1 MKLTILGS
9 ASHIPTRDRNQNGYF
24 LETREEKL
32 LFDPGEGIQRQ
43 FTLAGI
49 SPGRVQCIFISH
61 FHGDHCLGLPGM
73 MQRLSLMEVP
83 HPLKI
88 YFPEEGLAYMQ
99 ALRKASK
106 FTARIEFE
114 FYPLKAGLCEE
125 NANWRIEAHEL
136 LHSTTVLGYR
146 IMEKPRWHFIP
157 ERLRE
162 AGLEGAE
169 IALLEKSGRI
179 RKNGKTILR
188 EDLSCRDAGKI
199 FAYALDT
206 APCPA
211 IPGLIREADCLLME
225 GTYLRSEQ
233 TLADS
238 FLHMTAEQ
246 AGEYARDHG
255 VKKLVLTHYSERYKD
270 ITAYKKAVVKVFEN
284 THIAKDFD
292 VIEF

>member
-24 LETREEKL
+24 LETAEEAL
-32 LFDPGEGIQRQ
+32 LFDPGEGTQRQ

-49 SPGRVQCIFISH
+49 SPGRVKRIFISH

-73 MQRLSLMEVP
+73 MQRLSLMQVS

-88 YFPEEGLAYMQ
+88 YFPEEGREFIQ
-99 ALRKASK
+99 ALSKASK
-106 FTARIEFE
+106 FTAHVEFE
-114 FYPLKAGLCEE
+114 FHPLKAGFCEE
-125 NANWRIEAHEL
+125 NEKRRIEAYEL
-136 LHSTTVLGYR
+136 RHSTPVLGYR
-146 IMEKPRWHFIP
+146 IIEKPRLHFIP

-162 AGLEGAE
+162 TGLEGGE
-169 IALLEKSGRI
+169 IALLEKSGKI
-179 RKNGKTILR
+179 RKKGKTIRR
-188 EDLSCRDAGKI
+188 EDLSYRDKGKI

-211 IPGLIREADCLLME
+211 IPGLIRDADCLLME

-233 TLADS
+233 TLADT
-238 FLHMTAEQ
+238 FLHMCAEQ

-270 ITAYKKAVVKVFEN
+270 MGAYQKAVVKVFEN